1 MISSK
6 DLIGKFPDLETRFYH
21 FDGPKAIKAQTAKGK
36 IRFVYGH
43 QEPPHPPRP
52 AINGWLLDDLLC
64 SLENSRKMCRVCEMK
79 VLLICLFLIVG
90 LARGQNFMESF
101 EKRFAKE
108 KPQVGELLSEAQG
121 YDLEGN
127 PFALSQLKGE
137 FTVVVSGC
145 FT

>member
-1 MISSK
+1 
-6 DLIGKFPDLETRFYH
+6 
-21 FDGPKAIKAQTAKGK
+21 
-36 IRFVYGH
+36 
-43 QEPPHPPRP
+43 
-52 AINGWLLDDLLC
+52 
-64 SLENSRKMCRVCEMK
+64 MK
-79 VLLICLFLIVG
+79 VVLSCLFLMLG
-90 LARGQNFMESF
+90 LAQGQNFMESF

-108 KPQVGELLSEAQG
+108 KPQVGESLSEAQG